1 MAEVIRKDDEE
12 RWQKL
17 YDMWIASGKPGYVVI
32 GGTNYRVLI
41 PDEDN
46 IAFEVKSGFDTHYG
60 SQSRG
65 L

>member
-1 MAEVIRKDDEE
+1 MAEVIRKDDDQWE
-12 RWQKL
+12 KL
-17 YDMWIASGKPGYVVI
+17 HKMWIQSGKPGYVVI

-46 IAFEVKSGFDTHYG
+46 IAFEVQSGFDTHYG

>member
-1 MAEVIRKDDEE
+1 MTEVIRKDDE
-12 RWQKL
+12 RWSRL
-17 YDMWIASGKPGYVVI
+17 FEMWMQQDKPGYVVI

-41 PDEDN
+41 PDEEN
-46 IAFEVKSGFDTHYG
+46 IAFEVQSGFDQHYG